1 MGIGQW
7 PVVSLSAVV
16 LFFLASF
23 IFRRDIASYHSGDS
37 DDNSSD
43 PIVVPN
49 TSSKKRKARGQNVL
63 VDLEERRAKSSV
75 PLPLEVD
82 VVSSKIVGK
91 ESITFPRL
99 IGREVRLHV
108 PGWYHSWA
116 SVPQQHQDL
125 VLSRVKHYY
134 EIDNNEHAS
143 TILQITLAEMADKY
157 KKRKSLRHA
166 HFKKFYKKPED
177 FEQAVDNPPNDVNA
191 EHWRQIC
198 QFFTSPEFI
207 ARSQQNKNNREKSK
221 YPTTQG
227 SKSLAG
233 MRSENRNVGYIETWK
248 EAHINKKT
256 KTFVNENARRDYERL
271 KAAYEKRASIPNSGP
286 VDEIAILRE
295 VLGER
300 RGHNRGVGR
309 KLKGQSSTHRTQP
322 VPTQQMP
329 MDPRVERELARLRRK
344 IQHMSQKLAP
354 EDRLPSDDEIVDMGP
369 THPIGPSQ
377 THMSTDLANI
387 QKKKEEEKALKDLK
401 AKAQQK
407 GAFGG
412 SGLKKSGKK

>member
-1 MGIGQW
+1 FLI
-7 PVVSLSAVV
+7 SAHTTKPIPPPPTVRIDPRPRNRG
-16 LFFLASF
+16 LESPWNTNFSAG
-23 IFRRDIASYHSGDS
+23 AGDLKQA
-37 DDNSSD
+37 
-43 PIVVPN
+43 
-49 TSSKKRKARGQNVL
+49 SKKRKARGQNVL

-125 VLSRVKHYY
+125 VLSRVK
-134 EIDNNEHAS
+134 
-143 TILQITLAEMADKY
+143 
-157 KKRKSLRHA
+157 
-166 HFKKFYKKPED
+166 
-177 FEQAVDNPPNDVNA
+177 
-191 EHWRQIC
+191 
-198 QFFTSPEFI
+198 
-207 ARSQQNKNNREKSK
+207 
-221 YPTTQG
+221 
-227 SKSLAG
+227 
-233 MRSENRNVGYIETWK
+233 RNVGYIETWK

-354 EDRLPSDDEIVDMGP
+354 EDRLPSDDEIVDMGA

-377 THMSTDLANI
+377 THMSVDGSSSSSQPMATQYQQSQQTPLPFMFPFMFGQPSQQPHVNFLGSSSSSQQMSPFTWPMTPMSQMQMI
-387 QKKKEEEKALKDLK
+387 QMMMRM
-401 AKAQQK
+401 QQII
-407 GAFGG
+407 
-412 SGLKKSGKK
+412 

>member
-1 MGIGQW
+1 FLI
-7 PVVSLSAVV
+7 SAHTTKPIPPPPTVRIDPRPRNRG
-16 LFFLASF
+16 LESPWNTNFSAG
-23 IFRRDIASYHSGDS
+23 AGDLKQA
-37 DDNSSD
+37 
-43 PIVVPN
+43 
-49 TSSKKRKARGQNVL
+49 SKKRKARGQNVL

-125 VLSRVKHYY
+125 VLSRVK
-134 EIDNNEHAS
+134 
-143 TILQITLAEMADKY
+143 
-157 KKRKSLRHA
+157 
-166 HFKKFYKKPED
+166 
-177 FEQAVDNPPNDVNA
+177 
-191 EHWRQIC
+191 
-198 QFFTSPEFI
+198 
-207 ARSQQNKNNREKSK
+207 
-221 YPTTQG
+221 
-227 SKSLAG
+227 
-233 MRSENRNVGYIETWK
+233 RNVGYIETWK

-354 EDRLPSDDEIVDMGP
+354 EDRLPSDDEIVDMGA

-377 THMSTDLANI
+377 THMSVDGSTYGYSISAVTTNSSSLHVSFHVWTTVAAASCQFPWIIVIFSTDVTIYLANDTDV
-387 QKKKEEEKALKDLK
+387 AD
-401 AKAQQK
+401 ANDTNDDAN
-407 GAFGG
+407 ATDVANDAD
-412 SGLKKSGKK
+412 